1 MNKVGMLW
9 MSMHGKFEP
18 SVETRVQCRELI
30 SGLVKGSDALHRR
43 CLIEDIAEALQLFL
57 VDLR

>member
-18 SVETRVQCRELI
+18 SVETRVQSRELI
-30 SGLVKGSDALHRR
+30 SGLIKGSYALHRR
-43 CLIEDIAEALQLFL
+43 CLIENIAEAL
-57 VDLR
+57 

>member
-9 MSMHGKFEP
+9 MSMHGKVKP
-18 SVETRVQCRELI
+18 SLETRVQSCELI

-43 CLIEDIAEALQLFL
+43 CLIEDIAEALQFVF